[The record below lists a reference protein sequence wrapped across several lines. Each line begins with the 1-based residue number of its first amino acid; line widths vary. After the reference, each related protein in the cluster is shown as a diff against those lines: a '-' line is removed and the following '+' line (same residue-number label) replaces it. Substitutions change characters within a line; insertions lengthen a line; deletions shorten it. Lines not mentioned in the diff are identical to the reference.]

1 MIQGMFAYIGGLKM
15 LLAESRLRSVLW
27 QMIGVLLVLM
37 LLLSAG
43 AFWLSSTLMEQFI
56 PTGDA
61 WYITVL
67 DWLVWLF
74 STLMAIVV
82 GVLSYMTLA
91 SVIAAGW
98 LDTLSAR
105 ADGRK
110 ETEGAGGWW
119 QQAGRS
125 LGNIVMPLLQFLPYA
140 LGSLLLLL
148 VPVIGAA
155 LASVL
160 WAYAGLRLLGFEIM
174 DAPASRRGWDWSQ
187 RKQELQQHRWFYIG
201 FCGIAA
207 LMLMIPLLNLLVL
220 PAAVVGL
227 SRHYILRDE

>member
-1 MIQGMFAYIGGLKM
+1 MFQGMLAYIGGLKM
-15 LLAESRLRSVLW
+15 LLAEAHLRSVLW
-27 QMIGVLLVLM
+27 QMIGVLLLLM

-43 AFWLSSTLMEQFI
+43 SFWLSSTLMEQFI
-56 PTGDA
+56 PAGDA
-61 WYITVL
+61 WYVSVL
-67 DWLVWLF
+67 EWLVWLF
-74 STLMAIVV
+74 STLMALVV
-82 GVLSYMTLA
+82 GALSYMTLA

-105 ADGRK
+105 TDGRA
-110 ETEGAGGWW
+110 ETGEAGAWW
-119 QQAGRS
+119 QQAARS

-148 VPVIGAA
+148 IPVIGTA
-155 LASVL
+155 LASAL

-174 DAPASRRGWDWSQ
+174 DAPASRRGWGWEQ

-207 LMLMIPLLNLLVL
+207 LMLMVPVLNLLVL

-227 SRHYILRDE
+227 SRHYMLRDE